1 MHFYAKF
8 SFQKKVWEIA
18 WKLEYC
24 ISAKLQTS
32 NRHINPQMRLLKK
45 KKKTPQTA
53 PPGRIT
59 PTGEYDKAV
68 TDVQLITTAD

>member
-1 MHFYAKF
+1 
-8 SFQKKVWEIA
+8 
-18 WKLEYC
+18 
-24 ISAKLQTS
+24 
-32 NRHINPQMRLLKK
+32 MRLLKK
-45 KKKTPQTA
+45 KKKNPQTA

>member
-1 MHFYAKF
+1 M
-8 SFQKKVWEIA
+8 
-18 WKLEYC
+18 
-24 ISAKLQTS
+24 
-32 NRHINPQMRLLKK
+32 
-45 KKKTPQTA
+45 QTA

>member
-1 MHFYAKF
+1 MQSFP
-8 SFQKKVWEIA
+8 FQKKVWDTA

-45 KKKTPQTA
+45 KKKHKLHHQA
-53 PPGRIT
+53 
-59 PTGEYDKAV
+59 E
-68 TDVQLITTAD
+68 